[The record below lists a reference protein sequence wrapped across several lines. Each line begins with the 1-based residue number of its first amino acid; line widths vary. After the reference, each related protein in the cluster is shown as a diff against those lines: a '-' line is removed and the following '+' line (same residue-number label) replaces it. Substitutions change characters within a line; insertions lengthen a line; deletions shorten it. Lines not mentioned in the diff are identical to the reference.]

1 MTDFK
6 RTKGSKVEFTLEIT
20 EEELR
25 KAHNHMVA
33 EYKKHVSVPGFRK
46 GHAPDK
52 EVVTKVGLHIIAREA
67 FNWATEKKYRE
78 FLDNNNIRPITPPQV
93 NSPDKPAKEGQP
105 MTLKGS
111 VEVYPEI
118 NLKDYNKI
126 NVKTENTEAT
136 KEDIEK
142 TIEDVLTQF
151 QQAKAVS
158 RAAKEG
164 DFLTIDFRG
173 KDKEG
178 NTLDRTDGK
187 EMKIRVGAGQFLP
200 DLEKAF
206 IGMKA
211 GEEKQDVMVGFPK
224 DYPSD
229 DFAGKKIPFDVKV
242 HEVAEISAK
251 HIDAEMLKM
260 ITGKETTLEEFE
272 LEIKAMIE
280 GQKKEQAF
288 HKAVE
293 EYQDQLA
300 KIVDVDLPESWME
313 QEVVAL
319 GSRMQQEI
327 GVEPDDK
334 AKKELRKQGEKQ
346 LKAFLG
352 LSEIIKKEKIE
363 LDKDEV
369 ALAEKRAEQRIT
381 KQNKKGNKQAELERE
396 YLHMMIDKYLRSR
409 ILR

>member
-1 MTDFK
+1 MADFK
-6 RTKGSKVEFTLEIT
+6 RTKGSKVEFTLEIN
-20 EEELR
+20 EEELK

-33 EYKKHVSVPGFRK
+33 EYKQHVSVPGFRK
-46 GHAPDK
+46 GHAPDDK
-52 EVVTKVGLHIIAREA
+52 VVGKVGLHIIAREA

-78 FLDNNNIRPITPPQV
+78 FLEKNDIRPITPPQV
-93 NSPDKPAKEGQP
+93 ASPEKPAKEGQP
-105 MTLKGS
+105 MTLKGT

-126 NVKTENTEAT
+126 NVKAENAEAT

-142 TIEDVLTQF
+142 TIEDVLVQF
-151 QQAKAVS
+151 QQAKAVA
-158 RAAKEG
+158 RAAKDG
-164 DFLTIDFRG
+164 DFVTIDFRG

-187 EMKIRVGAGQFLP
+187 EMKIRIGGGQFLP

-211 GEEKQDVMVGFPK
+211 GEEKTDVQVGFPK

-251 HIDAEMLKM
+251 NIDAESLKM

-272 LEIKAMIE
+272 AEIKTMIE

-293 EYQDQLA
+293 EYQEQLA
-300 KIVDVDLPESWME
+300 KLVDVDLPESWME

-319 GSRMQQEI
+319 AARVQQQT
-327 GVEPDDK
+327 GVEPDEK
-334 AKKELRKQGEKQ
+334 MKKELQKQGEKQ

-352 LSEIIKKEKIE
+352 LSEIIKKETIE

-369 ALAEKRAEQRIT
+369 AQAEKRAEQRM
-381 KQNKKGNKQAELERE
+381 KQQDKKGNKQAELERE

-409 ILR
+409 ILK